1 MKPGD
6 LVYNSLFGIGE
17 IISGKIAYVPFLS
30 SIPKVVHKNFL
41 YKLKNYQLLTDK
53 ELSSHYEDN
62 TIAPQKAAKVIDIIS
77 GIKGYAYIP
86 NQPSSYLYYDEVKFC
101 YELYSKIQTKFISIC
116 NLQLDNSCVEVD
128 KKDKNFNPGDNVF
141 YSKSC
146 GDRFG
151 IVTDHSIFVQDNRGK
166 IYFYKESE
174 KYRLSSLDDICAQK
188 QIAAS
193 NFKVGNL
200 ITYEGKQAKILSNNI
215 ENMNNYIVVKFT
227 KTKNKET
234 KIIHILELKS

>member
-6 LVYNSLFGIGE
+6 LVYNNLFRIGE
-17 IISGKIAYVPFLS
+17 IISGKIAYSPFLS
-30 SIPKVVHKNFL
+30 SIPKAVHKNFL

-53 ELSSHYEDN
+53 ELYSHYEDN
-62 TIAPQKAAKVIDIIS
+62 AIAPQKAAKVIDIIS

-86 NQPSSYLYYDEVKFC
+86 KQPSSYLYYDEIKFC
-101 YELYSKIQTKFISIC
+101 YELYSKIQTKIISIY
-116 NLQLDNSCVEVD
+116 NLQLDNSCAEVD

-141 YSKSC
+141 YPKSL
-146 GDRFG
+146 DDNFG
-151 IVTDHSIFVQDNRGK
+151 IVTDHSIFVQDKHGK

-174 KYRLSSLDDICAQK
+174 KYRLSLLDDMCVQK

-193 NFKVGNL
+193 NFKVGDL
-200 ITYEGKQAKILSNNI
+200 ITYEGRQAKILSNNI
-215 ENMNNYIVVKFT
+215 EGMNNYIVVKFT